1 MKEQI
6 DLSREY
12 GMVLEGGGARG
23 AYQIGAWKALREAG
37 VRIKGIAGTSVGAL
51 NGALICMDHVEFAE
65 AIWKTMAY
73 SRVMDVDDAMMES
86 LRKMDMKALDL
97 YGLLNDA
104 RRVFTEKGVDITP
117 LKKLI
122 AGCVDEEKIRNSP
135 CEFYVTTYSVTDRK
149 EIDVNMKE
157 VPPGTMKDILLASAF
172 FPGFKS
178 EKLGGKVYMDGGRVN
193 NVPVDVLAK
202 RGYRDILAV
211 RIFGIG
217 VEKPLPPEIAG
228 SVSVLQIRPSGN
240 LGGIL
245 EFTGKRARRNLLM
258 GYFDIKRFLYGLAGR
273 NYYIDM
279 PYTEAYYFDKMM
291 SEMELFRLYAESV
304 MDREETE
311 KLSGYRVYTEK
322 IFPAMAKRLKLPS
335 GWDYRDMY
343 AALLESCAKRMRLDP
358 FRIYTDQELSG
369 EIQRVLGDGNL
380 QAMLD
385 PQKEKMENS

>member
-172 FPGFKS
+172 F
-178 EKLGGKVYMDGGRVN
+178 
-193 NVPVDVLAK
+193 LALK
-202 RGYRDILAV
+202 ARNWEARCTWT
-211 RIFGIG
+211 
-217 VEKPLPPEIAG
+217 EAG
-228 SVSVLQIRPSGN
+228 STMYRWMCWQNGDTGIFWQSV
-240 LGGIL
+240 
-245 EFTGKRARRNLLM
+245 F
-258 GYFDIKRFLYGLAGR
+258 
-273 NYYIDM
+273 
-279 PYTEAYYFDKMM
+279 
-291 SEMELFRLYAESV
+291 SESAWKNRC
-304 MDREETE
+304 
-311 KLSGYRVYTEK
+311 
-322 IFPAMAKRLKLPS
+322 RLKLP
-335 GWDYRDMY
+335 
-343 AALLESCAKRMRLDP
+343 DP
-358 FRIYTDQELSG
+358 FPCFRSDPR
-369 EIQRVLGDGNL
+369 EILEGFWNS
-380 QAMLD
+380 
-385 PQKEKMENS
+385 PENVPEEIF